1 MRRLSPSEVLE
12 RSESAGTGQLEPEF
26 YLWEL
31 ADLDLDDSSAIAEF
45 VSMFGPLTSKNM
57 GRKFRAAETVFGMQR
72 DLIGKKKGFDAQD
85 VLPLEEFRFAAGT
98 LRDVTGAVL
107 ANAGVLGAADMVSA
121 WQTGPP
127 FDRAGGEVVHQAM
140 AWAVEVLNSGLT
152 PFAPR
157 LALSE
162 ARDDTEAGRT
172 PCSELYNAV
181 CLEIFNDVAGGSTF
195 RTCEKCGRAFVRQRG
210 RAVYGQH
217 KREANLR
224 YCSKRCANAAAQAAH
239 RAKVAKAKGREG

>member
-12 RSESAGTGQLEPEF
+12 RSEYRPGQLEPEF

-31 ADLDLDDSSAIAEF
+31 ADLDLDDASAIAEF

-57 GRKFRAAETVFGMQR
+57 GRKFRAAESVFGMQR

-85 VLPLEEFRFAAGT
+85 VLPLEEFRFAAGRFAMSRGPCSPT
-98 LRDVTGAVL
+98 PACL
-107 ANAGVLGAADMVSA
+107 APRTWSA
-121 WQTGPP
+121 HGRPGRLSSRGRRGGPP
-127 FDRAGGEVVHQAM
+127 AM
-140 AWAVEVLNSGLT
+140 AWAVGVLDSGLT
-152 PFAPR
+152 PSRRVSRSLRPEMTPR
-157 LALSE
+157 PAVPP
-162 ARDDTEAGRT
+162 AR
-172 PCSELYNAV
+172 ELYNAV